1 MDMTRPNANR
11 EASPTEPAL
20 VPPVDV
26 LENES
31 GITVKADLPGV
42 SKDNLTIRVDGETLT
57 IEGQVNLGE
66 AASLEAVYAEI
77 RNAQYKRSFVLSR
90 DLDTSRIDA
99 AMKNGVLTLT
109 VPKLEQLAVSGAG
122 NAMVEGSVGD
132 DLEEVEI
139 GLDEPALLPRAD
151 Q

>member
-11 EASPTEPAL
+11 ETSTTEPAL

-42 SKDNLTIRVDGETLT
+42 SKESLAIRVDGETLT
-57 IEGQVNLGE
+57 IEGQVSLGE

-109 VPKLEQLAVSGAG
+109 VPKLEQAK
-122 NAMVEGSVGD
+122 
-132 DLEEVEI
+132 
-139 GLDEPALLPRAD
+139 PRRIPVR
-151 Q
+151 QE